1 MPSILEYQRYK
12 DQLSKELFRRI
23 GYTNTLY
30 KIFRFGEVVRN
41 THQLFPVSQAIL
53 VNNIKLHHPELNDQ
67 KYATGTVDV
76 LSALGVLRR
85 AGPRIMLT
93 ERGRALAAL
102 TQQSWYES
110 GKRFFF
116 LRAALEADGDYLLNL
131 LRLLPEAGAG
141 AEATKSLGV
150 VFFNSI
156 LDLLKQRREE
166 VTGCVTTDWIRRPA
180 VQQLTR
186 AEDSIRYEILNE
198 PRPQRTL
205 NLEERL
211 KQLRARRRG
220 RSRRVTEEPTATLR
234 HTLDPRKGW
243 LVDLGLVTLTEQKT
257 YVLTPCGSRLLER
270 VKSDGFEVDGL
281 LRIPFTIT
289 LAHSLDIRSEVQVP
303 ENYFHELAV
312 DAYHQGITE
321 EYNTSI
327 ECFMKNLRQYF
338 PLVKLKNFNQAEILA
353 LYECMSIKAAS
364 DGKLLDEQQF
374 HAWLEDALGEFGD
387 QVYRVAGRRGQEGYL
402 ALRT

>member
-1 MPSILEYQRYK
+1 MPSILEYQHYK

-30 KIFRFGEVVRN
+30 KIFRFGEVVKN
-41 THQLFPVSQAIL
+41 TYQLFPVSQAIL
-53 VNNIKLHHPELNDQ
+53 VSNIKQHHPELKDQ

-76 LSALGVLRR
+76 LSALDVLQR

-93 ERGRALAAL
+93 EHGRALAAL

-110 GKRFFF
+110 AKRFFF
-116 LRAALEADGDYLLNL
+116 LRAVLEADGDYLLNL
-131 LRLLPEAGAG
+131 LRLLPETGASS
-141 AEATKSLGV
+141 EATKSLGI

-156 LDLLKQRREE
+156 LALLKQRREE
-166 VTGCVTTDWIRRPA
+166 VSGCVSTAWIQRPA
-180 VQQLTR
+180 VQHLAR
-186 AEDSIRYEILNE
+186 AEESIRYEILNE

-205 NLEERL
+205 TLEERL

-220 RSRRVTEEPTATLR
+220 RTRRATAEPTATLR

-243 LVDLGLVTLTEQKT
+243 LVDLGLVTLTEQRT
-257 YVLTPCGSRLLER
+257 YELTPCGSRLLER
-270 VKSDGFEVDGL
+270 VKSDGFEVNGL

-289 LAHSLDIRSEVQVP
+289 LAQSLDISSEVQIP

-312 DAYHQGITE
+312 DAYHQGAPD
-321 EYNTSI
+321 EYQTNI
-327 ECFMKNLRQYF
+327 ECFLTDLRQFF

-364 DGKLLDEQQF
+364 EGKLLKEQQF
-374 HAWLEDALGEFGD
+374 HAWLEEALGEFGD

-402 ALRT
+402 TFRR